1 VLEANKCGIR
11 GISFNRVQIN
21 DIETESCGMKLDVIG
36 FGALNVDKIYRV
48 PKIAREEEET
58 YVLDFQETPGGS
70 AANTIVGLARLGLK
84 TGFIGK
90 VAEDREGQL
99 LLNDFKREGV
109 NTDGIV
115 VAKEGR
121 SGVVAAYVDEKGE
134 RALYVHPSVND
145 SLIYEEINHEYVKR
159 ARFFHL
165 TSVDEKPFQAQ
176 KKLVE
181 ELTDAQV
188 SLDPG
193 EIYAR
198 KGLAELRPIIKSSF
212 VVLPSEGELKTLTR
226 KGFREG
232 AKTLLKEGAGIVAVK
247 LGEQGCYVTDG
258 KEAHLIE
265 PYKVKVVDTTGAGD
279 AFCAGF
285 LYGLVKDQDL
295 YQCGRLGNFAASRCI
310 TKVGAR
316 TGLPRLHELKDLLD
330 KVK

>member
-1 VLEANKCGIR
+1 
-11 GISFNRVQIN
+11 
-21 DIETESCGMKLDVIG
+21 MKLDVIG

-58 YVLDFQETPGGS
+58 FVYDFKEAPGGS
-70 AANTIVGLARLGLK
+70 AANAIVGLARFGLK

-90 VAEDREGQL
+90 VADDHEGQL
-99 LLNDFKREGV
+99 LLDDFRREGV

-115 VAKEGR
+115 VTKEGR
-121 SGVVAAYVDEKGE
+121 SGVVAAYVDKKGE

-145 SLIYEEINHEYVKR
+145 SLTIEEINLEYAKL
-159 ARFFHL
+159 ATFLHL

-176 KKLVE
+176 KKLVK
-181 ELTDAQV
+181 ELSDVKV

-198 KGLAELRPIIKSSF
+198 KGLTELKPIIKRSF
-212 VVLPSEGELKTLTR
+212 VVLPSEGELKMLTG
-226 KGFREG
+226 KGWKEG
-232 AKTLLKEGAGIVAVK
+232 AKTLLKEGVSIVAVK
-247 LGEQGCYVTDG
+247 LGKRGCYVTDG

-265 PYKVKVVDTTGAGD
+265 PFKVNVVDTTGAGD

-285 LYGLVKDQDL
+285 LYGLVKGQDL
-295 YQCGRLGNFAASRCI
+295 YQCGRLGNFVASRCI

-316 TGLPRLHELKDLLD
+316 TGLPGLSDLK
-330 KVK
+330 KMFVSSKQ